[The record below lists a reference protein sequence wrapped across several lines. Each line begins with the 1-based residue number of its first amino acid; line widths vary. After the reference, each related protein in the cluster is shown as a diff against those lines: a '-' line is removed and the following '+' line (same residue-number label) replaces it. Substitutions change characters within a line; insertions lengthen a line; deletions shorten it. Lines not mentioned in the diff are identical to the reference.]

1 MYLATCHSRYDLRL
15 LELLRDEKMNV
26 YERVRLY
33 LFT

>member
-1 MYLATCHSRYDLRL
+1 MYLATCHSRYDLRVK
-15 LELLRDEKMNV
+15 ELLSDEKMNV